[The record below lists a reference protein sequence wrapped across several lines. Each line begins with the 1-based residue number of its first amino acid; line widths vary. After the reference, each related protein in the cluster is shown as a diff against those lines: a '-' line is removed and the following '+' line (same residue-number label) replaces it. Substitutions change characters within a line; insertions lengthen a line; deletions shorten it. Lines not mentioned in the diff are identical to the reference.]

1 MELHEKRCFATKSCS
16 RKQNRERFRPF
27 GMEFREFA
35 SFFGPRTVTRRKVK
49 FPYIHMM
56 TPDDNGP
63 RRENISRMRAG

>member
-1 MELHEKRCFATKSCS
+1 MGGGSGGEDGGDEGGAGDRGWGDLSPHQSHHIVNTC
-16 RKQNRERFRPF
+16 
-27 GMEFREFA
+27 
-35 SFFGPRTVTRRKVK
+35 TVTRRTVK